1 MTAAVMN
8 ELIDAVIAFQKL
20 LEKEGIPAMAIGGIA
35 VGIWGEPRL
44 TRDIDM
50 KVLAHREDRTR
61 LLAVLRTFTPLDDNP
76 DDSFR
81 RLGLAF
87 FHDSNGVRIDV
98 LLADTVF
105 DETAIERAHV
115 VTLFNG
121 KTIRVCT
128 PEDLIV
134 YKMLSTRMKDRAD
147 VESVIQ
153 KQGEA
158 LDKTY
163 IEGWLAQFEEA
174 LADNTLVQEFRNIRG
189 RQD

>member
-1 MTAAVMN
+1 MN
-8 ELIDAVIAFQKL
+8 ELIDAVVAFQNL
-20 LEKEGIPAMAIGGIA
+20 LENEGIPTMAIGGIA
-35 VGIWGEPRL
+35 VGVWGEPRL

-50 KVLAHREDRTR
+50 KVLIHREDRAR
-61 LLAVLRTFTPLDDNP
+61 LLAALRAFTALDDNP

-87 FHDSNGVRIDV
+87 FRDSNGVRIDV

-105 DETAIERAHV
+105 DETAIERARA
-115 VTLFNG
+115 VTLFKG

-128 PEDLIV
+128 AEDLVV
-134 YKMLSTRMKDRAD
+134 YKMLSTRIKDRAD

-158 LDKTY
+158 LDNAY

-174 LADNTLVQEFRNIRG
+174 LADSTLIQEFRKMRG
-189 RQD
+189 K